1 MTESMRDYQRTKG
14 KYILPR
20 EVYHQTI
27 WIIRDYYRLK
37 EEAEA
42 ILHES
47 PGPSDGQPHGMN
59 GISDPNAAKAIQRE
73 RLVAKTDAI
82 DKALACLPA
91 EYRAG
96 VWQNILYY
104 MPMPMDAGRATYGRW
119 KARFVWEV
127 ANSLKLI

>member
-1 MTESMRDYQRTKG
+1 MTDSMRDYQRTKG

-59 GISDPNAAKAIQRE
+59 GISDPNASKAIRRE
-73 RLVAKTDAI
+73 RHPLFI
-82 DKALACLPA
+82 IH
-91 EYRAG
+91 Y
-96 VWQNILYY
+96 
-104 MPMPMDAGRATYGRW
+104 
-119 KARFVWEV
+119 
-127 ANSLKLI
+127 